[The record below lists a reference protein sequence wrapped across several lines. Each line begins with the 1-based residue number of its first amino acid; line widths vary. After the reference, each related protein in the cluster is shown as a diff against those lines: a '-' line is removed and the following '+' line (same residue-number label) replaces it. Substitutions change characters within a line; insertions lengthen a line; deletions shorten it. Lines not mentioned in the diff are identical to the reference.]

1 MKLDDTQRAEVLKMR
16 DELRQP
22 DISDSRV
29 VEVIRVFAAM
39 RPGLIQQVAAD
50 HAEYRRNR
58 KRLLQ
63 VLPLGT
69 TMAA

>member
-1 MKLDDTQRAEVLKMR
+1 MKLDEATRADVLKMR
-16 DELRQP
+16 DELKQP

-29 VEVIRVFAAM
+29 VEIIRVFAAL

-58 KRLLQ
+58 KRLLR
-63 VLPLGT
+63 VLPLET
-69 TMAA
+69 TAAA